1 MTAGVLP
8 PARVLRLA
16 FFPVVGRG
24 YKVIL
29 IRPMATS
36 LRRGKRATHCKKDR
50 AIKQFPGDLSRSG
63 HLGIAGQE
71 EFADRPLLVDA
82 ADGVGQQPGHV
93 QHLHLGTFLETV
105 EGYGVAHHDLLDGRG
120 VEPGQIV
127 TVTPDFCMSH
137 DNTAAISLTFKKMG
151 VEIDVFNSKIEAAR
165 FKKLWKL
172 KLPIYQ
178 LLDIVGF
185 HKISKSYDIIHAN
198 GAYSGGLPLIFRFP
212 YILHCRGT
220 DVRKNLR
227 QPIIGD
233 LTKIYLKHAKKVLL
247 STPDLYEYVNKIRKD
262 AMYVPNPI
270 DTDLFRPK
278 PKKGNK
284 IKILL
289 CSGLK
294 AGKGGEK
301 ILEAVKLIKKDYPNI
316 EINSSGVGLE
326 PKNQQQ
332 AIKNF
337 NVYLIYPKE
346 KIEKFGVRLLPVV
359 DNKKWSEII
368 NEHDIIIGQN
378 VASNI
383 EYTSNGVLGMSELE
397 SMACGKPVVGY
408 VRNELYKEPPP
419 ILSTG
424 KSSEIAE
431 YVKMLIENK
440 KERKKLGERARRWV
454 VKYHDSKKIA
464 REIFDIYE
472 KVIH

>member
-1 MTAGVLP
+1 MKVLVINKFSFFNVF
-8 PARVLRLA
+8 PALR
-16 FFPVVGRG
+16 
-24 YKVIL
+24 
-29 IRPMATS
+29 
-36 LRRGKRATHCKKDR
+36 
-50 AIKQFPGDLSRSG
+50 
-63 HLGIAGQE
+63 
-71 EFADRPLLVDA
+71 
-82 ADGVGQQPGHV
+82 
-93 QHLHLGTFLETV
+93 
-105 EGYGVAHHDLLDGRG
+105 
-120 VEPGQIV
+120 
-127 TVTPDFCMSH
+127 
-137 DNTAAISLTFKKMG
+137 KMG

-227 QPIIGD
+227 QPIIGN

-301 ILEAVKLIKKDYPNI
+301 ILEAVKIIKREYPNI
-316 EINSSGVGLE
+316 EINSSGMGIE
-326 PKNQQQ
+326 PQNYKQKIENPHTC
-332 AIKNF
+332 
-337 NVYLIYPKE
+337 LIYPRRE
-346 KIEKFGVRLLPVV
+346 IEKFGIKMLPVV
-359 DNKKWSEII
+359 GYEKWSEII
-368 NEHDIIIGQN
+368 NGNDIVIGQN
-378 VASNI
+378 KPEGMKDMAD
-383 EYTSNGVLGMSELE
+383 GVLGMSELE

-408 VRNELYKEPPP
+408 VRNGLYKEPPP
-419 ILSTG
+419 ILSTD

-431 YVKMLIENK
+431 YVKMLIEDK
-440 KERKKLGERARRWV
+440 RERRKLGERARRWV
-454 VKYHDSKKIA
+454 VKHHDSKKVA

-472 KVIH
+472 KVIG